1 MSDSEFEHTIVF
13 TDTEMNNILNENLT
27 KDKREKQSIRMVE
40 AIEEQ
45 LNNFEM
51 SQAGLDKAN
60 LLQRKMAEWFANNAE
75 IIMDDDFVFLDS
87 QGNQQGKWQ
96 EKFKKTYKKLLD
108 KIAEIHKQLDED
120 WAGFMQ
126 ERIKRTNYNALKGG
140 RRTRRKRRRKG
151 TKKKRRRKSTKK
163 KRRKGRGTKKKRRR
177 R

>member
-1 MSDSEFEHTIVF
+1 MSDSEFDHTIVF
-13 TDTEMNNILNENLT
+13 TDTTMNNILNENLT
-27 KDKREKQSIRMVE
+27 RDKREEQSRRMVE
-40 AIEEQ
+40 AIEQQ

-51 SQAGLDKAN
+51 SQAGLDNAN
-60 LLQRKMAEWFANNAE
+60 LLQQKMAKWFANNAE

-96 EKFKKTYKKLLD
+96 EKFKETYKKLLD

-120 WAGFMQ
+120 WEKFM
-126 ERIKRTNYNALKGG
+126 ESRTKKGG
-140 RRTRRKRRRKG
+140 RKKKKR
-151 TKKKRRRKSTKK
+151 TKKKRRRKGTKK